1 MRQNTEGNQ
10 IILKFPR
17 LKNNA
22 HLLQNT
28 EFKLY
33 ILVTLPSERV
43 EPCIITEDLWGRD
56 DDTHKH
62 GAFQSRAFQSR
73 AFLSLQ
79 MCLQISIFIPMEPDL
94 S

>member
-62 GAFQSRAFQSR
+62 GAFQSRAF
-73 AFLSLQ
+73 LSLQ
-79 MCLQISIFIPMEPDL
+79 MCLQISVFIPMEPDL